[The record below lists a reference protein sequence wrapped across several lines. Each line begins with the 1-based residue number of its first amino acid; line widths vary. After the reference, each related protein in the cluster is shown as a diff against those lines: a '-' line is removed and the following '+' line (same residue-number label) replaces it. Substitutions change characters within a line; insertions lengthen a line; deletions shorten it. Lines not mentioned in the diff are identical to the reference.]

1 MILKNHI
8 RQDLYL
14 IDEDKTLFCLNI
26 FVQMQEKIV
35 IFLPELAKLKNVIIK

>member
-1 MILKNHI
+1 MILKNHT

-35 IFLPELAKLKNVIIK
+35 IVESLVLAAFLVK